1 MKKMMS
7 TCVALIC
14 AIGAFISL
22 RWLTKS
28 REDTNWRDASR
39 PGKLINV
46 DGVGLHYVEAGSGPA
61 IVMIHGFGGQTF
73 SFRYQMAEF
82 ARDHR
87 CIAIDLK
94 GFGYSERPEQT
105 DARPGEDGD
114 YSLVEQARLVLRA
127 MDEMGIDRAV
137 LIGHS
142 MGGEVVARA
151 AELAPERV
159 DKLVLVATAPGY
171 PLRLGPRL
179 PFMRAFLPG
188 FARLARRNARKN
200 LFYDPKSVD
209 IDAIMAEYEK
219 PGRIYGSLNT
229 VWQMW
234 GDVRK
239 QPKLDHSKI
248 TMPVLILWAEKE
260 RVLPFDQRL
269 LRWLRKRLPEAKV
282 VTIPRTGH
290 MLLEENPTAA
300 NEALRRF
307 LDGGAAPDGDKTAVR
322 AAH

>member
-7 TCVALIC
+7 MCVALIC
-14 AIGAFISL
+14 AIGAFLSL

-28 REDTNWRDASR
+28 REDTNWRDASK
-39 PGKLINV
+39 PGQLINV
-46 DGVGLHYVEAGSGPA
+46 DGVELHYVEAGIGPA

-87 CIAIDLK
+87 CVAIDLK
-94 GFGYSERPEQT
+94 GFGYSERPE
-105 DARPGEDGD
+105 DGD
-114 YSLVEQARLVLRA
+114 YSLAEQARLVLRA
-127 MDEMGIDRAV
+127 LDELGIEKAV

-159 DKLVLVATAPGY
+159 EKLVLVATAPGY

-179 PFMRAFLPG
+179 PFMRAFMPG

-234 GDVRK
+234 DGVRK

-248 TMPVLILWAEKE
+248 TMPVLVLWGEKE

-269 LRWLRKRLPEAKV
+269 LRWLRKRLPQAEV
-282 VTIPRTGH
+282 VTILRTGH

-300 NEALRRF
+300 NEALQQF
-307 LDGGAAPDGDKTAVR
+307 LDDRTSASVHSQPAIR
-322 AAH
+322 ASQV

>member
-7 TCVALIC
+7 MCVALIC
-14 AIGAFISL
+14 AVGAFLSL

-28 REDTNWRDASR
+28 REDTNWRDAAR

-46 DGVGLHYVEAGSGPA
+46 DGVGLHYVEAGIGPA

-73 SFRYQMAEF
+73 SFRYQVTEF

-87 CIAIDLK
+87 CVAIDLK
-94 GFGYSERPEQT
+94 GFGYSERPE
-105 DARPGEDGD
+105 DGD
-114 YSLVEQARLVLRA
+114 YSLAEQARLILRV
-127 MDEMGIDRAV
+127 MDELGIDKAV

-159 DKLVLVATAPGY
+159 EKLVLVATAPGY
-171 PLRLGPRL
+171 PLWLGPRL
-179 PFMRAFLPG
+179 PFMRAFMPG

-200 LFYDPKSVD
+200 LFYDPNSVD

-239 QPKLDHSKI
+239 QTKLDHSKI
-248 TMPVLILWAEKE
+248 TMPVLVLWGEKE

-269 LRWLRKRLPEAKV
+269 LRWLRKRLPQAEV

-307 LDGGAAPDGDKTAVR
+307 LGESKAPSRETAAAS
-322 AAH
+322 HN

>member
-28 REDTNWRDASR
+28 REDTDWRDAAK
-39 PGKLINV
+39 PGKIVDV
-46 DGVGLHYVEAGSGPA
+46 DGVELHYIEAGIGPA

-73 SFRYQMAEF
+73 SFRYQMAEL

-87 CIAIDLK
+87 CLAIDLK
-94 GFGYSERPEQT
+94 GFGYSERP
-105 DARPGEDGD
+105 EDGD

-127 MDEMGIDRAV
+127 LDELGIDKAV

-159 DKLVLVATAPGY
+159 EKLVLVATAPGY
-171 PLRLGPRL
+171 PLWLGPRL
-179 PFMRAFLPG
+179 PFMRAFMPG

-234 GDVRK
+234 DAVRK
-239 QPKLDHSKI
+239 QPKIDHSKI
-248 TMPVLILWAEKE
+248 TMPVLVLWGEKE
-260 RVLPFDQRL
+260 RILPFDQRL
-269 LRWLRKRLPEAKV
+269 LRWLRKRLPNAEV

-307 LDGGAAPDGDKTAVR
+307 LADGKAPTREAA
-322 AAH
+322 AASHN

>member
-14 AIGAFISL
+14 AIGAFLSL

-28 REDTNWRDASR
+28 REDTDWRDASK
-39 PGKLINV
+39 PGKIVDV
-46 DGVGLHYVEAGSGPA
+46 DGVGLHFVEAGNGPP
-61 IVMIHGFGGQTF
+61 IIMIHGFGGQTF

-87 CIAIDLK
+87 CVAIDLK
-94 GFGYSERPEQT
+94 GFGYSERS
-105 DARPGEDGD
+105 DGGD
-114 YSLVEQARLVLRA
+114 YSLVEQARLVCRA
-127 MDEMGIDRAV
+127 MDELGIDKAV

-159 DKLVLVATAPGY
+159 EKLVLVATAPGY
-171 PLRLGPRL
+171 PLWLGPRL
-179 PFMRAFLPG
+179 PFMRAFMPG

-200 LFYDPKSVD
+200 LFFDPKSVD
-209 IDAIMAEYEK
+209 LDAILAEYEK
-219 PGRIYGSLNT
+219 PGRIYGSLDT

-234 GDVRK
+234 RDVRK

-248 TMPVLILWAEKE
+248 TMPVLILWGEKE
-260 RVLPFDQRL
+260 RILPFDQRL
-269 LRWLRKRLPEAKV
+269 LRWLRKRLPQAEV

-290 MLLEENPTAA
+290 MLLEESPTAA

-307 LDGGAAPDGDKTAVR
+307 LGESKAPSRETAAAS
-322 AAH
+322 HN

>member
-7 TCVALIC
+7 TCVALVC
-14 AIGAFISL
+14 AIGAFLSL
-22 RWLTKS
+22 RWLTRS
-28 REDTNWRDASR
+28 REDTGWRDASK
-39 PGKLINV
+39 PGKLIDV

-73 SFRYQMAEF
+73 SFRYQMDEF
-82 ARDHR
+82 SRDHR
-87 CIAIDLK
+87 CVAIDLK
-94 GFGYSERPEQT
+94 GFGYSERP
-105 DARPGEDGD
+105 EDGD

-127 MDEMGIDRAV
+127 MDELGIDKAV

-159 DKLVLVATAPGY
+159 EKLVLVATAPGY
-171 PLRLGPRL
+171 PLWLGPRS
-179 PFMRAFLPG
+179 PFMKAFMPG

-209 IDAIMAEYEK
+209 LDGILAEYAK
-219 PGRIYGSLNT
+219 PGQIQGSLNT

-234 GDVRK
+234 EAVRK

-248 TMPVLILWAEKE
+248 TMPVLILWGEKE

-269 LRWLRKRLPEAKV
+269 LRWLRKRLPQAEV

-307 LDGGAAPDGDKTAVR
+307 LGEGKRPSREKAAASR
-322 AAH
+322 N